1 MKDAANIEPIA
12 PWLQVLWDRQG
23 SDLLLAT
30 GSRPRVRVD
39 GKLSELENT
48 QVLTGDQIE
57 DIVRGMLSPEQ
68 EATFNEQQDV
78 DFSISWLDRARLRGS
93 AFTQKGE
100 TALAL
105 RMIPSDIPSF
115 DELGL
120 PPVAEWMA
128 RLPRGLVLLTGP
140 TGSGKSTTLASII
153 DRINQTRSV
162 HILTIEDPIEYV
174 HKHGLSAVTQREV
187 GTDSPSFERALR
199 SALREDPDVLL
210 VGEMRDLESIQLAL
224 TLAETGHLVFS
235 TLHTND
241 SSQAIDRIID
251 VFPAWRQDQIRV
263 QLGSSLGAVVA
274 QRLIPRLG
282 GGMVA
287 AFEILIAN
295 HPVRNIIREGKTH
308 QLPNLITTNQ
318 AEGMCSLESSLADL
332 VTAQIIDYEE
342 ALAISS
348 HPKELTRLVGQQ
360 HNTVLAT
367 A

>member
-1 MKDAANIEPIA
+1 MKHEADIETIS
-12 PWLQVLWDRQG
+12 PWLQVLWEKQG

-30 GSRPRVRVD
+30 GSEPRIRVD
-39 GKLSELENT
+39 GKLSAIENT
-48 QVLTGDQIE
+48 DALTGEQIE
-57 DIVRGMLSPEQ
+57 GIVLGMLSPQ
-68 EATFNEQQDV
+68 NKKTFDENQDV
-78 DFSISWLDRARLRGS
+78 DFSLSWLDRARLRGS
-93 AFTQKGE
+93 AYTQKGDM
-100 TALAL
+100 ALAL
-105 RMIPSDIPSF
+105 RMIPSDIPTF

-120 PPVAEWMA
+120 PPIAEWMA

-153 DRINQTRSV
+153 DRINKTRSL

-241 SSQAIDRIID
+241 AAQAIDRIID

-263 QLGSSLGAVVA
+263 QLGSSLSAVVA
-274 QRLIPRLG
+274 QRLVARAG

-308 QLPNLITTNQ
+308 QIPNLITTNT

-332 VTAQIIDYEE
+332 VAGQVIAYED
-342 ALAISS
+342 ALAITA
-348 HPKELTRLVGQQ
+348 HPKELARLIGQQ
-360 HNTVLAT
+360 TAVYAT

>member
-1 MKDAANIEPIA
+1 MNSANIDTIS
-12 PWLQVLWDRQG
+12 PWLQVLWDRKG

-48 QVLTGDQIE
+48 SVLTGDQIDE
-57 DIVRGMLSPEQ
+57 IVRAMLSPEQ
-68 EATFNEQQDV
+68 EATLLEQQDV
-78 DFSISWLDRARLRGS
+78 DFSLSWLDRARLRGS
-93 AFTQKGE
+93 AFTQKGD

-105 RMIPSDIPSF
+105 RMIPSEIPTF

-174 HKHGLSAVTQREV
+174 HHHGLSAITQREV

-241 SSQAIDRIID
+241 SAQAIDRIID
-251 VFPAWRQDQIRV
+251 VFPAWRQEQIRV
-263 QLGSSLGAVVA
+263 QLGSSLGAVIA
-274 QRLIPRLG
+274 QRLVPRVD

-308 QLPNLITTNQ
+308 QLPNIITTNQ

-332 VTAQIIDYEE
+332 VAAQIVDYEE
-342 ALAISS
+342 ALEISS
-348 HPKELTRLVGQQ
+348 HPKELTRLMAQRGPIF
-360 HNTVLAT
+360 AT